1 MEAVP
6 KLAMLEYDL
15 KSSPDN
21 SDLIDKLKAVIHVSW
36 MSNVVVKYK
45 SMDFLVQLPL
55 MQLNYRED
63 PETFA
68 KELEEFSRLRSY
80 ACIRPI
86 IDFSGLTQLRRYY
99 AQLHLLQNRFKIKK
113 SGPEGAEPNQVPFI
127 FSW

>member
-1 MEAVP
+1 
-6 KLAMLEYDL
+6 
-15 KSSPDN
+15 
-21 SDLIDKLKAVIHVSW
+21 

-55 MQLNYRED
+55 LQLNYREE

-113 SGPEGAEPNQVPFI
+113 SGPLVIKIVAGMAPANKISTMNEICRLPMIAGLCLRLL
-127 FSW
+127 